1 MNQLD
6 QLMKL
11 MRRTQRDSRDYV
23 PSGPG
28 IDRLTDT
35 ITRMAGRLG
44 ITAKL
49 PIVGGF
55 AADVVDGLRRS
66 GADRRMAREGQEAI
80 HAPALRYM
88 PEVNFS
94 QAVGTGMAASGSAA
108 ARATTN

>member
-23 PSGPG
+23 PSGPA

-35 ITRMAGRLG
+35 ITQMAGRLG

-66 GADRRMAREGQEAI
+66 GADRRLATEGQKAI
-80 HAPALRYM
+80 HPPALRYI

-94 QAVGTGMAASGSAA
+94 RAVGVGAAGSGAAGARSA
-108 ARATTN
+108 TN